1 MPDSEL
7 LNAYQI
13 QCNSIHHCCY
23 ESRQY
28 LLKKKHTHTKTPTK
42 VSKIPERKC
51 NYVLVK
57 LTDLLCSPCTLKKP
71 AQVFSCYF
79 VVCANSDHPLDL
91 ILSCVWNHKCT
102 LQWAMEAETKLIVL
116 TLLLVLNTYLKC
128 VLKEIEAAVIIHSNA
143 DQSN

>member
-1 MPDSEL
+1 MPDSKL

-28 LLKKKHTHTKTPTK
+28 LLQKKKKTEKHQPK
-42 VSKIPERKC
+42 VSKIPEKKC
-51 NYVLVK
+51 NYVVLVK

-91 ILSCVWNHKCT
+91 IL
-102 LQWAMEAETKLIVL
+102 
-116 TLLLVLNTYLKC
+116 
-128 VLKEIEAAVIIHSNA
+128 
-143 DQSN
+143 